1 MKIQDIVKQLNAKD
15 VEWAKKT
22 IITCCDLEIDDEPIY
37 LAQLIL
43 AGAYMAD
50 ELGIPLGRHKRSKL
64 QEQRLEMDE
73 MLNDILL
80 GKR

>member
-1 MKIQDIVKQLNAKD
+1 MKIQDIVKQLNVRD

-22 IITCCDLEIDDEPIY
+22 LLICCDKEIDDDPIY

-50 ELGIPLGRHKRSKL
+50 ELGIPLGKHRRSKL

-73 MLNDILL
+73 MLDNILL
-80 GKR
+80 EKR

>member
-1 MKIQDIVKQLNAKD
+1 MKIQDIVKQLNVRD

-22 IITCCDLEIDDEPIY
+22 ILICCDKEIDDDPIY

-64 QEQRLEMDE
+64 REQRLEMDE

-80 GKR
+80 EKH

>member
-1 MKIQDIVKQLNAKD
+1 MRIQDVVKQLNTRD

-22 IITCCDLEIDDEPIY
+22 ILICCDKEIDDDPIY

-73 MLNDILL
+73 MLDNILL
-80 GKR
+80 EKR